1 MTSLKDLK
9 NLARE
14 RGLRRYHNLKK
25 EDLARLLNIPISPQP
40 LKKDFKNL
48 ARERGLRRYH
58 NLKKEDLARLLE
70 NPIPTN
76 ILDIENP
83 EINIPVLQPKKVKV
97 KKDKIP
103 SFIEKTVETFSGWLN
118 WLAES
123 GKKYIPKPITSKLKN
138 LKEKS
143 IKYLKVKSLKLKRGI
158 LLYKTLLESSSL
170 MDKTAMIHQHFL
182 KLLKILF

>member
-1 MTSLKDLK
+1 MTSLQDL
-9 NLARE
+9 
-14 RGLRRYHNLKK
+14 
-25 EDLARLLNIPISPQP
+25 
-40 LKKDFKNL
+40 KNL

-97 KKDKIP
+97 KEDKIP

-123 GKKYIPKPITSKLKN
+123 GKIYSQANNI
-138 LKEKS
+138 
-143 IKYLKVKSLKLKRGI
+143 KVKKSQRKN
-158 LLYKTLLESSSL
+158 
-170 MDKTAMIHQHFL
+170 Q
-182 KLLKILF
+182 